1 MLNEWLNKRAVCR
14 CQQEVCSTSE
24 PDTEGQ
30 AERMLDSSMPQID
43 FAPSVAA
50 LMGVPIPFGNIGQIS
65 EELWNVA
72 HSAHA
77 FKNASQVND
86 SSLCQ
91 EPYIQALQSNAAQ
104 VSLLLV
110 VNC

>member
-1 MLNEWLNKRAVCR
+1 MLDEWLDTTAVCR
-14 CQQEVCSTSE
+14 HRQEVCTTSE
-24 PDTEGQ
+24 SDTEDQ

>member
-1 MLNEWLNKRAVCR
+1 
-14 CQQEVCSTSE
+14 
-24 PDTEGQ
+24 
-30 AERMLDSSMPQID
+30 MLDSSMPQID

-104 VSLLLV
+104 VSFLLT
-110 VNC
+110 VNFLGLASLHSNDRLTSSDSY